1 MKILDHVNLKV
12 IIEVLYGFV
21 SMTTNKNCSSK
32 KGNHKTW
39 QQNPI
44 CIGLGKSHQGAVF
57 LEGRMK

>member
-1 MKILDHVNLKV
+1 MDLL
-12 IIEVLYGFV
+12 

-39 QQNPI
+39 QNPV